1 MSIRQR
7 SVAGL
12 KWQGIE
18 VLSKQCIALIVF
30 SLLSRIL
37 DAEEFGLFGLV
48 SLFLLSANLITSQ
61 GLDSSIV
68 QRAALTPEHID
79 TAFWTRMG
87 FAGAVASATVV
98 FADVIATLLSEPRLV
113 PYIRASAI
121 VLLVDA
127 AASIHNVLFSRNL
140 DFRTPAIRL
149 LVANS
154 AGGAVGVALALQ
166 HFGTWALVGQQ
177 LATSIAGAIFIWIAS
192 SYRPA
197 FRFSRRCLAD
207 LFRVSSSVFLSAILW
222 FLISQLDRFT
232 IGKYLGPASLGIY
245 IVALKLPET
254 ARIFSTQPVSRVLLP
269 ILSKLQGDHERLRTA
284 IYKGMD
290 FNALLSFAIFSGMA
304 AVVPHLIPLAFG
316 PNWDEAI
323 LPSQLLAMLG
333 LSYNLHVFVYPA
345 LIASGGV
352 GRYLY
357 VNLAQFAGVLA
368 ACYVGTQL
376 GTVALIIGL
385 IINANLILG
394 VALLHLKF
402 QIGLSPWQYLKPCIV
417 PGMAGSVMFLALF
430 FVGDFFSASH
440 FVSVAIKVPLGAT
453 IFVGLT
459 LVFNRKSV
467 TSLFYFLDASEYL
480 PAFMRKMQ

>member
-18 VLSKQCIALIVF
+18 VLSKQCIALVVF
-30 SLLSRIL
+30 SILSRIL

-48 SLFLLSANLITSQ
+48 SLILLSANLITSQ
-61 GLDSSIV
+61 GLDSSIL
-68 QRAALTPEHID
+68 QRPVLTPEHLD

-87 FAGAVASATVV
+87 FAAAVALSTVV
-98 FADVIATLLSEPRLV
+98 FAEAIAGLFSEPRLV
-113 PYIRASAI
+113 PFIRASAI

-154 AGGAVGVALALQ
+154 IGGVVGVTLALQ

-177 LATSIAGAIFIWIAS
+177 LATSAAGAVFIWVAS

-207 LFRVSSSVFLSAILW
+207 LSRVSSSVFLSAILW

-245 IVALKLPET
+245 MIALKLPDT

-269 ILSKLQGDHERLRTA
+269 ILSRLQGDHERLRNA

-290 FNALLSFAIFSGMA
+290 FNAMMSFAIFSGMA

-333 LSYNLHVFVYPA
+333 LSYNLQVFVHPA
-345 LIASGGV
+345 LLASGGV
-352 GRYLY
+352 GRYVY
-357 VNLAQFAGVLA
+357 VNLAQFAGVLV

-376 GTVALIIGL
+376 GTAALIVGL

-394 VALLHLKF
+394 LALLHLKF
-402 QIGLSPWQYLKPCIV
+402 QFGLSPWQYLKPCVV
-417 PGMAGSVMFLALF
+417 PAAVGSVMFVALV
-430 FVGDFFSASH
+430 FVGGLLPVSH
-440 FVSVAIKVPLGAT
+440 FVCLAIKVPLGAV
-453 IFVGLT
+453 IFIGFT
-459 LVFNRKSV
+459 LAFNRNSV
-467 TSLFYFLDASEYL
+467 TNLFYFLDASEYL
-480 PAFMRKMQ
+480 PAFLRRAQ